1 MEGGF
6 AHLLLQCVHLAGV
19 LYGGWEGDAHVV
31 QFASGPFIQAHDEFV
46 RVFGPLERLD
56 AHAVGAHCCQRYC
69 APQRA
74 GVGGCGEG
82 HEGLVEPCR
91 LGLRQLVPPSVM
103 RQDGIGKLI
112 GSHVH
117 VGLVLVSAARRG
129 VQQGQAQGAG
139 IGLVPSVLAVI
150 QYRHTIEPA
159 GSGVVGP
166 LVALHLVA
174 VGVAYAACDGAQRDV
189 VGVLAGA
196 EGEGELHLE
205 HALLRLPVH
214 FIDAVDAVGERCH
227 AYVLHEGTAL
237 LAAFH
242 TERLAQRSVLHQRH
256 LGTASQCGRRRTA
269 HVGVAHL
276 PCGPCVFVVVYH
288 LLAHCV
294 EHGTL
299 VLQVVHL
306 PHIALVAHYHAVAA
320 VVHLAC
326 GGVCGEGGS
335 EL

>member
-31 QFASGPFIQAHDEFV
+31 QFASGPLIQSHDEFV
-46 RVFGPLERLD
+46 RVLGPLERLD
-56 AHAVGAHCCQRYC
+56 AHAVGAHCCQRYG

-189 VGVLAGA
+189 VCVLAGA

-205 HALLRLPVH
+205 HALLRLPIH
-214 FIDAVDAVGERCH
+214 FIHAVDAVGERRH
-227 AYVLHEGTAL
+227 AYVLHEGTASL
-237 LAAFH
+237 TAFH
-242 TERLAQRSVLHQRH
+242 AE
-256 LGTASQCGRRRTA
+256 
-269 HVGVAHL
+269 
-276 PCGPCVFVVVYH
+276 
-288 LLAHCV
+288 
-294 EHGTL
+294 
-299 VLQVVHL
+299 
-306 PHIALVAHYHAVAA
+306 
-320 VVHLAC
+320 
-326 GGVCGEGGS
+326 
-335 EL
+335 